1 MRATFAVPELI
12 EIFRAGLTALTPVA
26 ERARIAWREPDAY
39 DPWGTI
45 EQALFTSIVA
55 SVVDNAA
62 PARLR
67 PLPKYGATYGS
78 YADLSFI
85 TERAARLRGERLVFL
100 QLTTARDPFD
110 TMCFLG
116 VGAGFVPTG
125 LTVEI
130 PLLQAS
136 PELAA
141 RAEGDLRYREVIE
154 YEE

>member
-1 MRATFAVPELI
+1 MRATFGVPELI
-12 EIFRAGLTALTPVA
+12 KVFRAGLTALIPVA
-26 ERARIAWREPDAY
+26 EQARIAWREPDVY
-39 DPWGTI
+39 DPWESI
-45 EQALFTSIVA
+45 EQALFASIVA

-67 PLPKYGATYGS
+67 PLPKYGATCSS

-100 QLTTARDPFD
+100 QLTTVQDPFD
-110 TMCFLG
+110 TMRLLD

-125 LTVEI
+125 RTVEV
-130 PLLQAS
+130 PLLQS
-136 PELAA
+136 LPELAA
-141 RAEGDLRYREVIE
+141 RAVGELRYCEVIE